1 MSNTSLPDPYGRI
14 TTHTITG
21 QQFFYRWPES
31 PYLDNA
37 KECIEV
43 VTYSD
48 MRQYAAAVTAA
59 ARDCRTC
66 RNTITQYGVT
76 RCNSTVVCTNADRYK
91 PLPPV
96 RLWKTT

>member
-1 MSNTSLPDPYGRI
+1 MSIPLPNLPHWAFADKHDLVPSEVRTDIKRYG
-14 TTHTITG
+14 
-21 QQFFYRWPES
+21 ES
-31 PYLDNA
+31 
-37 KECIEV
+37 
-43 VTYSD
+43 
-48 MRQYAAAVTAA
+48 YAAAVSAA